1 MEFMIN
7 TIGIVAID
15 VMAMLCCEL
24 FNKNPFW
31 AFILLLI
38 GNCVGGLLYKF
49 RKEGD

>member
-7 TIGIVAID
+7 TIGLVMID
-15 VMAMLCCEL
+15 VMVMLSCEL
-24 FNKNPFW
+24 FNKNPFL

-38 GNCVGGLLYKF
+38 GNSIGGLLYKY